1 MRSAGRCLL
10 GACLALLLL
19 AGTAA
24 AQQLPLKTEV
34 PERRIGICPALDAPD
49 PGLVTEADRQEAA
62 RLTTSA
68 TQAAII
74 GDHQQARSLL
84 RRAARL
90 DPQDADVAYLLAR
103 ASDEVADRDG
113 ALREYCRY
121 LDLSPDAPEAAEV
134 QVRIADLAPDGGQ
147 EYTEQALR
155 QFRLGVNNFQFGRIE
170 PAEVAFTAAL
180 EEAPEWPEAYYNRA
194 LAYAR
199 LEQPALARSNLERYL
214 ALLPDAPDA
223 DAVRAAIEQ
232 LANPVA
238 RYSAGTA
245 FAAGIFPGGGHFY
258 TGRPVVGTLVLGA
271 VGGLVAFGLLSEDI
285 VIECRSIP
293 VNNVCP
299 PGDVAGEERT
309 RPYLVP
315 ALGAAAALTLAA
327 AIEAWRGAGRSG
339 TGAGSLVQVGAVEGT
354 RLRVPAV
361 SAGPNGT
368 RIELFRWTF

>member
-19 AGTAA
+19 AGAAA

-121 LDLSPDAPEAAEV
+121 LELSPDAPEAAEV

-214 ALLPDAPDA
+214 ALVPDAQDA
-223 DAVRAAIEQ
+223 DAVRAAIDQ

-258 TGRPVVGTLVLGA
+258 TGRPVVGSLVLGA

-315 ALGAAAALTLAA
+315 ALGAAGALTLAA

-339 TGAGSLVQVGAVEGT
+339 TGVGSLVQVGAVDGP

>member
-121 LDLSPDAPEAAEV
+121 LELSPDAPEAAEV

-214 ALLPDAPDA
+214 ALVPDAQDA
-223 DAVRAAIEQ
+223 DAVRAAIDQ

-258 TGRPVVGTLVLGA
+258 TGRPVVGSLVLGA

-315 ALGAAAALTLAA
+315 ALGAAGALTLAA

-339 TGAGSLVQVGAVEGT
+339 TGVGSLVQVGAVDGP